1 LANDIQEVARV
12 IDRLELF
19 FVEEDIAPQQGMR
32 FCLAIDELI
41 TNIMSYGLVD
51 RSDGE
56 ISLTVEHREAA
67 LHAEIVDNGPEFDPF
82 SKEVHAPSG
91 TLDERKIGGLG
102 ITLVKAVMDS
112 LEYQYDGGFNRLKI
126 KMKLTAA

>member
-1 LANDIQEVARV
+1 
-12 IDRLELF
+12 
-19 FVEEDIAPQQGMR
+19 M
-32 FCLAIDELI
+32 AIDELI

-91 TLDERKIGGLG
+91 PLDERKIGGLG